1 KVKSVKAIYES
12 FSFKNKAFSD
22 CFYDKLIYNGLLVG
36 CVQHQ
41 RVRSYRSRVIFE
53 MTSLLLMISLYTL
66 PFLIIALI
74 LRLKKRTPKLH
85 YVSLGLLLFLLI
97 LIFTVYQ

>member
-1 KVKSVKAIYES
+1 MNHSASKIKLSQIVFMISLFTTVYWLV
-12 FSFKNKAFSD
+12 AFNINV
-22 CFYDKLIYNGLLVG
+22 YAHTVT
-36 CVQHQ
+36 
-41 RVRSYRSRVIFE
+41 RVIFE

>member
-1 KVKSVKAIYES
+1 MNNPASKMKLSQIVFVISLFTTIYWLVAFNTNVYRYPFTAAI
-12 FSFKNKAFSD
+12 FD
-22 CFYDKLIYNGLLVG
+22 IT
-36 CVQHQ
+36 
-41 RVRSYRSRVIFE
+41 SY
-53 MTSLLLMISLYTL
+53 LLMISLYTL

-74 LRLKKRTPKLH
+74 LRLKQRTPKLH

>member
-1 KVKSVKAIYES
+1 MNGTG
-12 FSFKNKAFSD
+12 FKLKLSQIIFIISAFTVL
-22 CFYDKLIYNGLLVG
+22 YWLVALNTNVYAYAFTG
-36 CVQHQ
+36 A
-41 RVRSYRSRVIFE
+41 IFE

-85 YVSLGLLLFLLI
+85 YVSLGLLLVLLI